1 MARAPRQPPR
11 PQARRAQQKAGGRSL
26 APHPT
31 GQPGQSARSRTT
43 TTPPGVVA
51 THLTQTSLAGPRTV
65 MRPRQGALCR
75 KRGGGRPVPPAPRSS
90 RPQAAACVTCC
101 VCPHGQTSKPFAGPR
116 AQQQTR
122 RQQKGAGEGRGPA
135 TRQGKRCWPPHSAQ
149 WAGENCEED
158 GKQGDEGGGEGGGTS
173 REKCGKTQ
181 G

>member
-31 GQPGQSARSRTT
+31 GQPGQSARSSTT

-75 KRGGGRPVPPAPRSS
+75 RRGGGRPVPPAPRSS
-90 RPQAAACVTCC
+90 RPQATACVTCC

-116 AQQQTR
+116 AQQLRRGDGLQGVEDTFAISDTLLDNGHRLRRRHPTRHGVAQT
-122 RQQKGAGEGRGPA
+122 
-135 TRQGKRCWPPHSAQ
+135 SAV
-149 WAGENCEED
+149 A
-158 GKQGDEGGGEGGGTS
+158 GGERWLAAEG
-173 REKCGKTQ
+173 
-181 G
+181 